1 MFFLIKIVPEKGEE
15 GSEYTESP
23 YGAGYLKPD

>member
-1 MFFLIKIVPEKGEE
+1 MFLLIKIVPEKGEE

-23 YGAGYLKPD
+23 YGAGYLT